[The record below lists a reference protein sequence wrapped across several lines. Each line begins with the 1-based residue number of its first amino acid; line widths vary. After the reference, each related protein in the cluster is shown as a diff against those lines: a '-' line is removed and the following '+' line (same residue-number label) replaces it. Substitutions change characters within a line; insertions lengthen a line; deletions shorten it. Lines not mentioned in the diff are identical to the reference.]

1 MTGLIGLANY
11 TLSLMHMHE
20 NARDVGKFGRKMPT
34 LLAFFVRMYKH
45 EPQICGRIRAH
56 ETVF

>member
-34 LLAFFVRMYKH
+34 SLAISVDAWFYWNDEIVDV
-45 EPQICGRIRAH
+45 GSL
-56 ETVF
+56 